1 MNLNQS
7 WGLKIDKEVYKKLS
21 RFPKRDA
28 ERITYMIESLAR
40 NPYFGDIDKIKGED
54 DKWRRRIGNYRV
66 FYNIKQ
72 RERTVEVVLVERRSS
87 NTY

>member
-1 MNLNQS
+1 M
-7 WGLKIDKEVYKKLS
+7 KIEQEVYKKLS

-40 NPYFGDIDKIKGED
+40 NPYFGDIDKIKRED